1 MKKTAFLF
9 VILIALTSLPVLGGV
24 KVNNPVEQAKIYLVE
39 EDYDAAVPL
48 LQEAAEQG
56 DPDAQSYLGYCYYYG
71 TGVEQDFEKA
81 AEYYQLAADQGE
93 PYAQF
98 SLGCCYFSGSGVM
111 QDYEKAVEYF
121 KLAADQGLPDAQYN
135 LAQRYELGEGV
146 EQDYKKATE
155 YYQLAADQGI
165 AEALTYIGWMYY
177 KGEGVGQDYELAVK
191 YFREAA
197 DQGEIYA
204 TFNLGMCYQDGTGVE
219 KDIEKAA
226 ELYQIALDGG
236 YEPVEEE
243 KARVEEVLGEE
254 NGTAEETTSITD
266 QAQALLDAE
275 DYEAAI
281 LLLQEA
287 ADQGD
292 PVAQN
297 KLGNCY
303 SNGWGVEQ
311 DYEEALKWYH
321 LAADQGY
328 ENSMTNI
335 GQFYAH
341 GMGVDQDYEEAINY
355 YQRAAEKGEPIAQYL
370 LGVSYQYGFG
380 VEQDYE
386 EAVKYYKLAAD
397 QGNAAA
403 QYNLGICYEEGKGV
417 PQDDKEAVRYYKLAA
432 DQGNAEAQN
441 SLGYRYS
448 EGLGVERND
457 EEAVKYFQLA
467 ADQGNADGI
476 YNLGYSFYF
485 GEGVEQDYEKA
496 WDLFQQSAGMDQP
509 NAIFM
514 IGECYYLGNGV
525 EKDLEKAAE
534 WYEKAL
540 DAGYKPDEEDKA
552 RLKEVL
558 GEEYGTTE
566 ETTSD
571 DSDSSPDKV
580 DIKDRKL
587 TEEELAIA
595 KHVIANFLK
604 MEAVPR
610 PSGHEEKISAFFM
623 DWAKEQGF
631 DPIQDEVLNV
641 VFDVPAMEG
650 YEDYPM
656 VGLQAHMDMVCVGES
671 EEYDPE
677 NDPIKVIV
685 DYDAATMT
693 ADGTSLGADDGIGC
707 AIIMSMAQGLAPHGP
722 LRVILT
728 VNEEDTMAG
737 IMNLDP
743 AAVADLS
750 YLINV
755 DSEVSNAVTV
765 STAGGVQIDVTKDK
779 IDTKAPDGGC
789 AVEISVNGLMGG
801 HSGMDI
807 NKGRLNAI
815 YALETVLK
823 ELAARNIP
831 YEMASFVGGTAS
843 NAIPA
848 EAKAMTTIKS
858 EDQEK
863 VFQTVADVETK
874 LKEAYKNTEHDLAVR
889 AGVVN
894 EIVKSVVSSK
904 EVQGLFSFMDGIV
917 NGVYSMSDE
926 IDGLVE
932 SSSNLGVISL
942 TPELLAASMYERSS
956 NAEKT
961 DEILEIDQEV
971 IDENG
976 LDCAMEPSG
985 DPWPY
990 NPDSVLLPLTQ
1001 KVYLEQNGED
1011 IAVETLHATLECG
1024 TFAVMNPSLDMV
1036 SIGPDLID
1044 VHSTGEMIYL
1054 RTIPKTFNLLAGILD
1069 GIADAEK

>member
-1 MKKTAFLF
+1 
-9 VILIALTSLPVLGGV
+9 
-24 KVNNPVEQAKIYLVE
+24 
-39 EDYDAAVPL
+39 
-48 LQEAAEQG
+48 
-56 DPDAQSYLGYCYYYG
+56 
-71 TGVEQDFEKA
+71 
-81 AEYYQLAADQGE
+81 
-93 PYAQF
+93 
-98 SLGCCYFSGSGVM
+98 
-111 QDYEKAVEYF
+111 
-121 KLAADQGLPDAQYN
+121 
-135 LAQRYELGEGV
+135 
-146 EQDYKKATE
+146 
-155 YYQLAADQGI
+155 
-165 AEALTYIGWMYY
+165 
-177 KGEGVGQDYELAVK
+177 
-191 YFREAA
+191 
-197 DQGEIYA
+197 
-204 TFNLGMCYQDGTGVE
+204 
-219 KDIEKAA
+219 
-226 ELYQIALDGG
+226 
-236 YEPVEEE
+236 
-243 KARVEEVLGEE
+243 
-254 NGTAEETTSITD
+254 
-266 QAQALLDAE
+266 
-275 DYEAAI
+275 
-281 LLLQEA
+281 
-287 ADQGD
+287 
-292 PVAQN
+292 
-297 KLGNCY
+297 
-303 SNGWGVEQ
+303 
-311 DYEEALKWYH
+311 
-321 LAADQGY
+321 
-328 ENSMTNI
+328 
-335 GQFYAH
+335 
-341 GMGVDQDYEEAINY
+341 
-355 YQRAAEKGEPIAQYL
+355 
-370 LGVSYQYGFG
+370 
-380 VEQDYE
+380 
-386 EAVKYYKLAAD
+386 
-397 QGNAAA
+397 
-403 QYNLGICYEEGKGV
+403 
-417 PQDDKEAVRYYKLAA
+417 
-432 DQGNAEAQN
+432 
-441 SLGYRYS
+441 
-448 EGLGVERND
+448 
-457 EEAVKYFQLA
+457 
-467 ADQGNADGI
+467 
-476 YNLGYSFYF
+476 
-485 GEGVEQDYEKA
+485 
-496 WDLFQQSAGMDQP
+496 
-509 NAIFM
+509 
-514 IGECYYLGNGV
+514 
-525 EKDLEKAAE
+525 
-534 WYEKAL
+534 
-540 DAGYKPDEEDKA
+540 
-552 RLKEVL
+552 
-558 GEEYGTTE
+558 
-566 ETTSD
+566 
-571 DSDSSPDKV
+571 
-580 DIKDRKL
+580 
-587 TEEELAIA
+587 
-595 KHVIANFLK
+595 

-641 VFDVPAMEG
+641 VFDVPATEG

-1024 TFAVMNPSLDMV
+1024 TFAVMNPSLAMV